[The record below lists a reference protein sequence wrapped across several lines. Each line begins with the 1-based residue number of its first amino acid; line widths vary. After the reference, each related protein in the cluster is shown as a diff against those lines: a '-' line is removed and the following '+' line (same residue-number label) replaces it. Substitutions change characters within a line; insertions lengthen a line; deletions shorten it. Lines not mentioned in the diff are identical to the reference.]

1 VSGIEMF
8 GPPTGP
14 DALVPDAVPTPLRR
28 GRTIGAGLRRNPAA
42 VTGLAIVGAMSLA
55 ALLAPLLA
63 PHDPNAVDLA
73 VRFQSPSWAFPLG
86 TDELGRDIAS
96 RMVFGARLSIA
107 STMLT
112 GGAISAI
119 GLGMGLVAGYLGRL
133 ADTVI
138 SRTIDALLAFPAF
151 LLALVLTGLLGPGL
165 AQVMLAIIVVGW
177 AGYARVVRSTVGS
190 ERTRG
195 YVEAARALGSSR
207 PRIVRRHVLPAV
219 AGPILVLTSLQM
231 GAILLIIS
239 EFSFVGLGVGPPTAE
254 WGSMLREA
262 GEYLGRAP
270 YMMIP
275 PGAAIFA
282 LVLGF
287 NLVGDGL
294 RDLLD
299 PKATGTGRRR

>member
-1 VSGIEMF
+1 MSGLEMF
-8 GPPTGP
+8 GSPTSIDVP
-14 DALVPDAVPTPLRR
+14 VPDGEPTRWRR
-28 GRTIGAGLRRNPAA
+28 GRAIGTGLRRNPAA
-42 VTGLAIVGAMSLA
+42 VAGLAIVGAMTLV

-73 VRFQSPSWAFPLG
+73 VRFRSPSWEFPLG

-119 GLGMGLVAGYLGRL
+119 GLGMGMVAGYVGRL

-165 AQVMLAIIVVGW
+165 PQVMLAIIVVGW
-177 AGYARVVRSTVGS
+177 AWYARVVRSTVGS

-207 PRIVRRHVLPAV
+207 TRVVRRHVLPAV
-219 AGPILVLTSLQM
+219 AGPILVLSSLQM

-299 PKATGTGRRR
+299 PRTTVGRRR

>member
-1 VSGIEMF
+1 VTDIEMF
-8 GPPTGP
+8 GRPPDVG
-14 DALVPDAVPTPLRR
+14 ALVPDQASTSWRR
-28 GRTIGAGLRRNPAA
+28 GRALGAGLRHNPAA
-42 VTGLAIVGAMSLA
+42 VAGLAIMATMSLA
-55 ALLAPLLA
+55 ALFAPLLA

-73 VRFQSPSWAFPLG
+73 VRFRPPSWEFPLG

-119 GLGMGLVAGYLGRL
+119 GLALGLVAGYLGRL
-133 ADTVI
+133 ADTVV
-138 SRTIDALLAFPAF
+138 SRTIDALLAFPVF

-165 AQVMLAIIVVGW
+165 GQVMLAIVLVGW
-177 AGYARVVRSTVGS
+177 AGYARVVRSTVGV
-190 ERTRG
+190 ERARG
-195 YVEAARALGSSR
+195 YVEAARAVGSSPVR
-207 PRIVRRHVLPAV
+207 VLRRHVLPAV
-219 AGPILVLTSLQM
+219 AGPVLVLTSLQL
-231 GAILLIIS
+231 GAILLVLS

-262 GEYLGRAP
+262 GDYLGRAP
-270 YMMIP
+270 YMILP
-275 PGAAIFA
+275 PGVAIFV

-287 NLVGDGL
+287 TLVGDGL

-299 PKATGTGRRR
+299 PRTSGRRRR